1 MLPPAVDL
9 PPPRPAH
16 STARPDS
23 SPRSVISHGSH
34 VTTRDDVPDVSPR
47 WMPTRSPTFAV
58 AAGTAAARVVTGIR
72 RRYAVVPSRSPGMNS
87 RATAYWSA
95 GRAMVTCGAN
105 SLRTGAGP
113 LQHLLL
119 GRCRHRQAEPPSR
132 PGAQPRQAH
141 RDLVLDRQSLVG
153 LPVQRARGGFCV
165 LVLVVVLLRPDR
177 WMFRRIAVPTWRS
190 PRPHRSPTTRPGSA
204 AGRSAASR
212 DAGRDLQV
220 GHPADREDADVPL
233 DPRSSYCPD
242 DPIVR
247 P

>member
-1 MLPPAVDL
+1 MMLPPAVDL

-105 SLRTGAGP
+105 SLRTVLARSSTSSSVAADTARRNHPRVRVLNPDRPIEISSSTARALSACRSNAPGAG
-113 LQHLLL
+113 
-119 GRCRHRQAEPPSR
+119 
-132 PGAQPRQAH
+132 
-141 RDLVLDRQSLVG
+141 
-153 LPVQRARGGFCV
+153 
-165 LVLVVVLLRPDR
+165 
-177 WMFRRIAVPTWRS
+177 
-190 PRPHRSPTTRPGSA
+190 SA
-204 AGRSAASR
+204 CSTS
-212 DAGRDLQV
+212 
-220 GHPADREDADVPL
+220 
-233 DPRSSYCPD
+233 
-242 DPIVR
+242 
-247 P
+247 